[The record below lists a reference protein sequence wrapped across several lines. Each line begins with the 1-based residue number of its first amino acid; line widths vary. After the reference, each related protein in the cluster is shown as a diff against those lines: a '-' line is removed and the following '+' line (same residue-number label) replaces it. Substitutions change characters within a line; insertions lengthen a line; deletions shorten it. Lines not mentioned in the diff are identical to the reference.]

1 MPACC
6 QAPCDGGHGLFLL
19 NCGHKLNTSFYKFYD
34 SNGQAT
40 ETISLVQAGLEFT
53 ILLPQLPEY
62 LELQECIT
70 LLGFKQFCGAGG
82 GRSCIFCTAD
92 CSWSLTLTAW
102 QRGVKLGSEG
112 HVPLS
117 VSFLRR
123 QTNNHFPSSSKGGL
137 KC

>member
-34 SNGQAT
+34 SNGKAT
-40 ETISLVQAGLEFT
+40 ETISQASLEFT

-82 GRSCIFCTAD
+82 GRSYIFCTAD

-102 QRGVKLGSEG
+102 QRDVKLGSEG

-117 VSFLRR
+117 VSL
-123 QTNNHFPSSSKGGL
+123 GWA
-137 KC
+137 